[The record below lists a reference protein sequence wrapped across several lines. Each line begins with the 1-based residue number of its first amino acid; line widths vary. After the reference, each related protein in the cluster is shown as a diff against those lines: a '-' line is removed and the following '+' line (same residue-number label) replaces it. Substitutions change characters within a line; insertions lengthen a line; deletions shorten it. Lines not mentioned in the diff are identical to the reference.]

1 MLKALRHIARILLLL
16 GVAAAAAFPAA
27 AVDRAGVSVT
37 LAWEWST
44 NSDVVGYNLYYGVA
58 SQTYTNR
65 IQVGNVTNATISGLV
80 SGTTYF
86 FAATATD
93 SVGLESEF
101 SNEVTYT
108 VKPVLVVTADN
119 VSRPYGATNVT
130 LTGTLTGVQNG
141 DNITATYTTSASAN
155 SPVGTYSIVPTLN
168 DPAGKLSNYTVSF
181 ISGTSTVTP
190 APLTVSADAK
200 SKLYGTPDPPLTCRL
215 TSGALMNGD
224 NLNGSLSRIAGE
236 DIGSY
241 AIQQGTLTAGSNY
254 TLTYVGAD
262 LTITPANVILGAGEP
277 QPDGNFKI
285 TAWAVPNQ
293 TYLIEGSTDL
303 AHWTVLSTNVA
314 DANGLIQ
321 FVDLNATNHPFRF
334 YRTATP

>member
-1 MLKALRHIARILLLL
+1 
-16 GVAAAAAFPAA
+16 
-27 AVDRAGVSVT
+27 
-37 LAWEWST
+37 
-44 NSDVVGYNLYYGVA
+44 VGA
-58 SQTYTNR
+58 
-65 IQVGNVTNATISGLV
+65 
-80 SGTTYF
+80 
-86 FAATATD
+86 
-93 SVGLESEF
+93 
-101 SNEVTYT
+101 
-108 VKPVLVVTADN
+108 
-119 VSRPYGATNVT
+119 
-130 LTGTLTGVQNG
+130 
-141 DNITATYTTSASAN
+141 
-155 SPVGTYSIVPTLN
+155 YSIVPTLN
-168 DPAGKLSNYTVSF
+168 DPAGKLGNYSVSLNN
-181 ISGTSTVTP
+181 GTLTVTP
-190 APLTVSADAK
+190 ALLTVTAANQSRAYGAANPALTGTVSGVQNGDNLTASFSTVATASSPVGAYSIVPTLNDPAGKLGNYTVNLISGTLTVTPASLTVGADAK